1 MANRGFNLATHTD
14 AERQAVYA
22 DLHAWRIMHQKGKR
36 QDWRQWAQE
45 ELSRIPLQLRQ
56 MVKDKLNSILVS
68 K

>member
-1 MANRGFNLATHTD
+1 MRLNLANHTD

-36 QDWRQWAQE
+36 PDWRQWAQD
-45 ELSRIPLQLRQ
+45 ELTNLPNDLRDQ
-56 MVKDKLNSILVS
+56 VKAKLNLILGS